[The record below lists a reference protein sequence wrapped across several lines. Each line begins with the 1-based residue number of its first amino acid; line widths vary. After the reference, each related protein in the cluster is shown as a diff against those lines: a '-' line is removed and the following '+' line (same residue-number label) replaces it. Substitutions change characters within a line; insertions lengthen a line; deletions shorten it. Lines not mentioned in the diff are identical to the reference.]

1 MSQENVDLVRMAF
14 AEIGRLLALSTV
26 DPETPLGD
34 EYAQMRR
41 LLDPQFELV
50 PAAAAVERRTL
61 RGPDGFVTF
70 LEGGRD
76 TWRNATLEAEEFVD
90 VGDRVLGD
98 RHLSGQRTIKRSQDR
113 AAQRDSL
120 EPAPWAYRQ
129 RPAVLGQ
136 TRSPPSR
143 RAVGVGDVAGEC
155 GACAPPD

>member
-14 AEIGRLLALSTV
+14 AEIGRLMALSTV

-34 EYAQMRR
+34 EYAQMTR

-76 TWRNATLEAEEFVD
+76 TWRNATLEAGEFVD
-90 VGDRVLGD
+90 VGDRVLAIGTFRANGRSSGAKIEQPNATLWKLHDGRIASVQLFLD
-98 RHLSGQRTIKRSQDR
+98 RRE
-113 AAQRDSL
+113 AL
-120 EPAPWAYRQ
+120 E
-129 RPAVLGQ
+129 
-136 TRSPPSR
+136 
-143 RAVGVGDVAGEC
+143 AVGLSE
-155 GACAPPD
+155 